1 MIGVALMLMCAVT
14 LQVSGQN
21 ANETLRQKYDRME
34 KDADANPTDWQK
46 QYAVAQMLIQKDS
59 ELHDQ
64 EKANKFYERIY
75 HLVSDIND
83 VVPDSVYN
91 EGCYILML
99 NAMNKSDIEK
109 TVFYAEELIRHAKLK
124 NDMQNSFY
132 IGANALMAPIMIMLE
147 RSAGGLDK
155 LLELRKNIEERNY
168 NGVENTD
175 AMLAF
180 FYDQTYSE
188 YREWVA
194 DKLMEVFVL
203 FQVIPVEPGDL
214 IVLTVGIVVAL
225 LRVQELVS
233 GQNHGHAP
241 AEEEDRHGVLRQLF
255 PEGKDAR
262 VFGFSLGAAVPAAVV
277 IGPVRIVP
285 AVGFIMLSPV
295 GIQVMKGKAVVA
307 GDKVYGSVV
316 ASVVRVIDISG
327 AGDPV
332 CGCLPHAVIAL

>member
-1 MIGVALMLMCAVT
+1 MNTRKFFGAVLLLLCTVT
-14 LQVSGQN
+14 LQMSGQN
-21 ANETLRQKYDRME
+21 ANETLRQKYERLE
-34 KDADANPTDWQK
+34 RDADANPTDWQK

-75 HLVSDIND
+75 HIVSDIND

-188 YREWVA
+188 YREWVS
-194 DKLMEVFVL
+194 DKLME
-203 FQVIPVEPGDL
+203 IN
-214 IVLTVGIVVAL
+214 I
-225 LRVQELVS
+225 
-233 GQNHGHAP
+233 
-241 AEEEDRHGVLRQLF
+241 
-255 PEGKDAR
+255 EGKPYVLIAMGDWN
-262 VFGFSLGAAVPAAVV
+262 VGQPFMGWSVDKPDNKVV
-277 IGPVRIVP
+277 LVDEN
-285 AVGFIMLSPV
+285 L
-295 GIQVMKGKAVVA
+295 
-307 GDKVYGSVV
+307 KVYDDLHGAMQFNFNWDEKTTSIVKTENTT
-316 ASVVRVIDISG
+316 VRLITVTPERRQQMVE
-327 AGDPV
+327 AYKKY
-332 CGCLPHAVIAL
+332 LK

>member
-1 MIGVALMLMCAVT
+1 MNTKKMIGVALMLMCAVT

-188 YREWVA
+188 YREWVS
-194 DKLMEVFVL
+194 DKLME
-203 FQVIPVEPGDL
+203 IN
-214 IVLTVGIVVAL
+214 I
-225 LRVQELVS
+225 
-233 GQNHGHAP
+233 
-241 AEEEDRHGVLRQLF
+241 
-255 PEGKDAR
+255 EGKPYVLIAMGDWN
-262 VFGFSLGAAVPAAVV
+262 VGQPFMGWSVDKPDNKVV
-277 IGPVRIVP
+277 LVDEN
-285 AVGFIMLSPV
+285 L
-295 GIQVMKGKAVVA
+295 
-307 GDKVYGSVV
+307 KVYDDLHGAMQFNFNWDEKTTSIVKTENTT
-316 ASVVRVIDISG
+316 VRLITVTPG
-327 AGDPV
+327 RRQQMVEAYKKY
-332 CGCLPHAVIAL
+332 LKK

>member
-1 MIGVALMLMCAVT
+1 MNTKKMIGVALMLMCAVT

-21 ANETLRQKYDRME
+21 ADETLRQKYDRME

-188 YREWVA
+188 YREWVS
-194 DKLMEVFVL
+194 DKLME
-203 FQVIPVEPGDL
+203 IN
-214 IVLTVGIVVAL
+214 I
-225 LRVQELVS
+225 
-233 GQNHGHAP
+233 
-241 AEEEDRHGVLRQLF
+241 
-255 PEGKDAR
+255 EGKPYVLIAMGDWN
-262 VFGFSLGAAVPAAVV
+262 VGQPFMGWSVDKPDNKVV
-277 IGPVRIVP
+277 LVDEN
-285 AVGFIMLSPV
+285 L
-295 GIQVMKGKAVVA
+295 
-307 GDKVYGSVV
+307 KVYDDLHGAMQFDFNWNEETTSIVKT
-316 ASVVRVIDISG
+316 ANTTVRLITVTPERRQQMVE
-327 AGDPV
+327 AYKKY
-332 CGCLPHAVIAL
+332 LK

>member
-1 MIGVALMLMCAVT
+1 MNTKKMIGVALMLMCAVT

-124 NDMQNSFY
+124 NDIQNSFY

-155 LLELRKNIEERNY
+155 LLELRKIMEGRNG

-194 DKLMEVFVL
+194 DKLME
-203 FQVIPVEPGDL
+203 IT
-214 IVLTVGIVVAL
+214 I
-225 LRVQELVS
+225 
-233 GQNHGHAP
+233 
-241 AEEEDRHGVLRQLF
+241 
-255 PEGKDAR
+255 EGKPYVLIAMGDWN
-262 VFGFSLGAAVPAAVV
+262 VGQPFMGWSVDKPDNKVV
-277 IGPVRIVP
+277 LVDEN
-285 AVGFIMLSPV
+285 L
-295 GIQVMKGKAVVA
+295 
-307 GDKVYGSVV
+307 KVYDDLHGAMQFDFNWNEETTSIVKT
-316 ASVVRVIDISG
+316 ANTTVRLITVTPERRQQMVE
-327 AGDPV
+327 AYKKY
-332 CGCLPHAVIAL
+332 LK

>member
-1 MIGVALMLMCAVT
+1 MNTKKMIGVALMLMCAVT

-188 YREWVA
+188 YREWVS
-194 DKLMEVFVL
+194 DKLME
-203 FQVIPVEPGDL
+203 IN
-214 IVLTVGIVVAL
+214 I
-225 LRVQELVS
+225 
-233 GQNHGHAP
+233 
-241 AEEEDRHGVLRQLF
+241 
-255 PEGKDAR
+255 EGKPYVLIAMGDWN
-262 VFGFSLGAAVPAAVV
+262 VGQPFMGWSVDKPDNKVV
-277 IGPVRIVP
+277 LVDEN
-285 AVGFIMLSPV
+285 L
-295 GIQVMKGKAVVA
+295 
-307 GDKVYGSVV
+307 KVYDDLHGAMQFNFNWDEKTTSIVKTENTT
-316 ASVVRVIDISG
+316 VRLITVTPERRQQMVE
-327 AGDPV
+327 AYRKY
-332 CGCLPHAVIAL
+332 LKK

>member
-1 MIGVALMLMCAVT
+1 MNTKKMIGVALMLMCAVT

-180 FYDQTYSE
+180 FYDQTYNE

-194 DKLMEVFVL
+194 DKLME
-203 FQVIPVEPGDL
+203 IN
-214 IVLTVGIVVAL
+214 I
-225 LRVQELVS
+225 
-233 GQNHGHAP
+233 
-241 AEEEDRHGVLRQLF
+241 
-255 PEGKDAR
+255 EGKPYVLIAMGDWN
-262 VFGFSLGAAVPAAVV
+262 VEQPLMGWSVDKPD
-277 IGPVRIVP
+277 
-285 AVGFIMLSPV
+285 S
-295 GIQVMKGKAVVA
+295 KAVFI
-307 GDKVYGSVV
+307 DENLKVYDDLHGAMQFNFNWDEKTTSIVKTENTT
-316 ASVVRVIDISG
+316 VRLITVTPERRQQMVE
-327 AGDPV
+327 AYKKY
-332 CGCLPHAVIAL
+332 LK

>member
-1 MIGVALMLMCAVT
+1 MNTRKFFWAVLLLLCTVT
-14 LQVSGQN
+14 LQMSGQN
-21 ANETLRQKYDRME
+21 ANETLRQKYERLE
-34 KDADANPTDWQK
+34 RDADANPTDWQK

-75 HLVSDIND
+75 HIVSDIND

-109 TVFYAEELIRHAKLK
+109 TVFYADELIRHAKLK

-155 LLELRKNIEERNY
+155 LLELRKIMEERNY

-194 DKLMEVFVL
+194 DKLMEIIIEGKPYVLIAMGDWNVEQPFMGWSVDKPDNKVVFVDENL
-203 FQVIPVEPGDL
+203 
-214 IVLTVGIVVAL
+214 
-225 LRVQELVS
+225 
-233 GQNHGHAP
+233 
-241 AEEEDRHGVLRQLF
+241 
-255 PEGKDAR
+255 
-262 VFGFSLGAAVPAAVV
+262 
-277 IGPVRIVP
+277 
-285 AVGFIMLSPV
+285 
-295 GIQVMKGKAVVA
+295 
-307 GDKVYGSVV
+307 KVYDNLHGAMQFNFSWDEKNTALVKTENTT
-316 ASVVRVIDISG
+316 VRLITVTPERRQQMVE
-327 AGDPV
+327 AYKKY
-332 CGCLPHAVIAL
+332 LMK

>member
-1 MIGVALMLMCAVT
+1 MNTKKMIGVALMLMCAVT

-75 HLVSDIND
+75 HIVSDIND

-109 TVFYAEELIRHAKLK
+109 TVFYADELIRHAKLK
-124 NDMQNSFY
+124 NDIQNSFY

-155 LLELRKNIEERNY
+155 LLELRKIMEERNY

-194 DKLMEVFVL
+194 DKLMEITIEGKPYVLIAMGDWNVEQPFMGWSVDKPDNKVVFVDENL
-203 FQVIPVEPGDL
+203 KVYDDL
-214 IVLTVGIVVAL
+214 HGAM
-225 LRVQELVS
+225 QFNFS
-233 GQNHGHAP
+233 WDGQNTAIVK
-241 AEEEDRHGVLRQLF
+241 AENTTVRLITVTPERRQEMVEAYKKYL
-255 PEGKDAR
+255 
-262 VFGFSLGAAVPAAVV
+262 
-277 IGPVRIVP
+277 
-285 AVGFIMLSPV
+285 
-295 GIQVMKGKAVVA
+295 MK
-307 GDKVYGSVV
+307 
-316 ASVVRVIDISG
+316 
-327 AGDPV
+327 
-332 CGCLPHAVIAL
+332 

>member
-1 MIGVALMLMCAVT
+1 MNTKKMIGVALMLMCAVT

-46 QYAVAQMLIQKDS
+46 QYAVAQMLIQKNS

-188 YREWVA
+188 YREWVS
-194 DKLMEVFVL
+194 DKLME
-203 FQVIPVEPGDL
+203 IT
-214 IVLTVGIVVAL
+214 I
-225 LRVQELVS
+225 
-233 GQNHGHAP
+233 
-241 AEEEDRHGVLRQLF
+241 
-255 PEGKDAR
+255 EGKPYVLIAMGDWN
-262 VFGFSLGAAVPAAVV
+262 VEQPLMGWSVDKPD
-277 IGPVRIVP
+277 
-285 AVGFIMLSPV
+285 S
-295 GIQVMKGKAVVA
+295 KAVFI
-307 GDKVYGSVV
+307 DENLKVYDDLHGAMQFDFNWNEETTSIVKT
-316 ASVVRVIDISG
+316 ANTTVRLITVTPERRQQMVE
-327 AGDPV
+327 AYKKY
-332 CGCLPHAVIAL
+332 LK

>member
-1 MIGVALMLMCAVT
+1 MNTRKFFGAVLLLLCTVT
-14 LQVSGQN
+14 LQMSGQN
-21 ANETLRQKYDRME
+21 ANETLRQKYERLE

-75 HLVSDIND
+75 HIVSDIND

-109 TVFYAEELIRHAKLK
+109 TVFYADELIRHAKLK
-124 NDMQNSFY
+124 NDIQNSFY

-155 LLELRKNIEERNY
+155 LLELRKIMEERNY

-194 DKLMEVFVL
+194 DKLME
-203 FQVIPVEPGDL
+203 IT
-214 IVLTVGIVVAL
+214 I
-225 LRVQELVS
+225 
-233 GQNHGHAP
+233 
-241 AEEEDRHGVLRQLF
+241 
-255 PEGKDAR
+255 EGKPYVLIAMGDWN
-262 VFGFSLGAAVPAAVV
+262 VEQPFMGWSVDKPDKKVV
-277 IGPVRIVP
+277 LVDEN
-285 AVGFIMLSPV
+285 L
-295 GIQVMKGKAVVA
+295 
-307 GDKVYGSVV
+307 KVYDDLHGAMQFDFNWNEETTSIVKT
-316 ASVVRVIDISG
+316 ANTTVRLITVTPERRQQMVE
-327 AGDPV
+327 AYKKY
-332 CGCLPHAVIAL
+332 LK

>member
-1 MIGVALMLMCAVT
+1 MNTRKFFGAVLLLLCTVT
-14 LQVSGQN
+14 LQMSGQN
-21 ANETLRQKYDRME
+21 ANETLRQKYERLE

-75 HLVSDIND
+75 HIVSDIND

-109 TVFYAEELIRHAKLK
+109 TVFYADELIRHAKLK

-155 LLELRKNIEERNY
+155 LLELRKIMEERNY

-194 DKLMEVFVL
+194 DKLMEITIEGKPYVLIAMGDWNVEQPFMGWSVDKPDNKVVFVDENL
-203 FQVIPVEPGDL
+203 KVYDDL
-214 IVLTVGIVVAL
+214 HGAM
-225 LRVQELVS
+225 QFNFS
-233 GQNHGHAP
+233 WDGQNTAIVK
-241 AEEEDRHGVLRQLF
+241 AENTTVRLITVTPERRQEMVEAYKKYL
-255 PEGKDAR
+255 
-262 VFGFSLGAAVPAAVV
+262 
-277 IGPVRIVP
+277 
-285 AVGFIMLSPV
+285 
-295 GIQVMKGKAVVA
+295 MK
-307 GDKVYGSVV
+307 
-316 ASVVRVIDISG
+316 
-327 AGDPV
+327 
-332 CGCLPHAVIAL
+332 

>member
-1 MIGVALMLMCAVT
+1 MNTKKMIGVALMLMCAVT

-188 YREWVA
+188 YREWVS
-194 DKLMEVFVL
+194 DKLME
-203 FQVIPVEPGDL
+203 IN
-214 IVLTVGIVVAL
+214 I
-225 LRVQELVS
+225 
-233 GQNHGHAP
+233 
-241 AEEEDRHGVLRQLF
+241 
-255 PEGKDAR
+255 EGKPYVLIAMGDWN
-262 VFGFSLGAAVPAAVV
+262 VGQPFMGWSVDKPDNKVV
-277 IGPVRIVP
+277 LVDEN
-285 AVGFIMLSPV
+285 L
-295 GIQVMKGKAVVA
+295 
-307 GDKVYGSVV
+307 KVYDDLHGAMQFNFNWNEETTSIVKT
-316 ASVVRVIDISG
+316 ANTTVRLITVTPERRQQMVE
-327 AGDPV
+327 AYKKY
-332 CGCLPHAVIAL
+332 LK

>member
-1 MIGVALMLMCAVT
+1 MNTRKFFGAVLLLLCTVT
-14 LQVSGQN
+14 LQMSGQN

-109 TVFYAEELIRHAKLK
+109 TVFYADELIRHAKLK

-155 LLELRKNIEERNY
+155 LLELRKIMEERNY

-194 DKLMEVFVL
+194 DKLMEITIEGKPYVLIAMGDWNVEQPFMGWSVDKPDNKVVFVDENL
-203 FQVIPVEPGDL
+203 
-214 IVLTVGIVVAL
+214 
-225 LRVQELVS
+225 
-233 GQNHGHAP
+233 
-241 AEEEDRHGVLRQLF
+241 
-255 PEGKDAR
+255 
-262 VFGFSLGAAVPAAVV
+262 
-277 IGPVRIVP
+277 
-285 AVGFIMLSPV
+285 
-295 GIQVMKGKAVVA
+295 
-307 GDKVYGSVV
+307 KVYDDLHGAMQFNFSWDEKNTALVKTENTT
-316 ASVVRVIDISG
+316 VRLITVTPERRQEMVE
-327 AGDPV
+327 AYKKY
-332 CGCLPHAVIAL
+332 LKK

>member
-188 YREWVA
+188 YREWVS
-194 DKLMEVFVL
+194 DKLME
-203 FQVIPVEPGDL
+203 IN
-214 IVLTVGIVVAL
+214 I
-225 LRVQELVS
+225 
-233 GQNHGHAP
+233 
-241 AEEEDRHGVLRQLF
+241 
-255 PEGKDAR
+255 EGKPYVLIAMGDWN
-262 VFGFSLGAAVPAAVV
+262 VGQPFMGWSVDKPDNKVV
-277 IGPVRIVP
+277 LVDEN
-285 AVGFIMLSPV
+285 L
-295 GIQVMKGKAVVA
+295 
-307 GDKVYGSVV
+307 KVYDDLHGAMQFNFNWDEKTTSIVKTENTT
-316 ASVVRVIDISG
+316 VRLITVTPERRQQMVE
-327 AGDPV
+327 AYKKY
-332 CGCLPHAVIAL
+332 LK

>member
-1 MIGVALMLMCAVT
+1 MNTKKMIGVALMLMCAVT

-75 HLVSDIND
+75 HLESDIKN
-83 VVPDSVYN
+83 VVPDSVFN

-109 TVFYAEELIRHAKLK
+109 TVFYADELIRHAKLK
-124 NDMQNSFY
+124 NDMQNSFF
-132 IGANALMAPIMIMLE
+132 IGANAIMAPIMIMLE

-155 LLELRKNIEERNY
+155 LLELRKIMEGRNG

-180 FYDQTYSE
+180 FYDQTYNE

-194 DKLMEVFVL
+194 DKLME
-203 FQVIPVEPGDL
+203 IT
-214 IVLTVGIVVAL
+214 I
-225 LRVQELVS
+225 
-233 GQNHGHAP
+233 
-241 AEEEDRHGVLRQLF
+241 
-255 PEGKDAR
+255 EGKPYVLIAMGDWN
-262 VFGFSLGAAVPAAVV
+262 VEQPLMGWSVDKPD
-277 IGPVRIVP
+277 
-285 AVGFIMLSPV
+285 S
-295 GIQVMKGKAVVA
+295 KAVFI
-307 GDKVYGSVV
+307 DENLKVYDDLHGAMQFNFNWDEKTTSIVKTENTT
-316 ASVVRVIDISG
+316 VRLITVTPERRQQMVE
-327 AGDPV
+327 AYKKY
-332 CGCLPHAVIAL
+332 LK

>member
-1 MIGVALMLMCAVT
+1 MNTKKMIGVALMLMCAVT

-155 LLELRKNIEERNY
+155 LLELRKIMEERNY

-188 YREWVA
+188 YREWVS
-194 DKLMEVFVL
+194 DKLME
-203 FQVIPVEPGDL
+203 IN
-214 IVLTVGIVVAL
+214 I
-225 LRVQELVS
+225 
-233 GQNHGHAP
+233 
-241 AEEEDRHGVLRQLF
+241 
-255 PEGKDAR
+255 EGKPYVLIAMGDWN
-262 VFGFSLGAAVPAAVV
+262 VGQPFMGWSVDKPDNKVV
-277 IGPVRIVP
+277 LVDEN
-285 AVGFIMLSPV
+285 L
-295 GIQVMKGKAVVA
+295 
-307 GDKVYGSVV
+307 KVYDDLHGAMQFDFNWNEETTSIVKT
-316 ASVVRVIDISG
+316 ANTTVRLITVTPERRQQMVE
-327 AGDPV
+327 AYKKY
-332 CGCLPHAVIAL
+332 LKK

>member
-1 MIGVALMLMCAVT
+1 MNTKKMIGVALMLMCAVT

-155 LLELRKNIEERNY
+155 LLELRKIMEGRNG

-180 FYDQTYSE
+180 FYDQTYNE

-194 DKLMEVFVL
+194 DKLME
-203 FQVIPVEPGDL
+203 IT
-214 IVLTVGIVVAL
+214 I
-225 LRVQELVS
+225 
-233 GQNHGHAP
+233 
-241 AEEEDRHGVLRQLF
+241 
-255 PEGKDAR
+255 EGKPYVLIAMGDWN
-262 VFGFSLGAAVPAAVV
+262 VEQPLMGWSVDKPD
-277 IGPVRIVP
+277 
-285 AVGFIMLSPV
+285 S
-295 GIQVMKGKAVVA
+295 KAVFI
-307 GDKVYGSVV
+307 DENLKVYDDLHGAMQFNFNWDEKTTSIVKTENTT
-316 ASVVRVIDISG
+316 VRLITVTPERRQQMVE
-327 AGDPV
+327 AYKKY
-332 CGCLPHAVIAL
+332 LKK

>member
-1 MIGVALMLMCAVT
+1 MNTKKMIGVALMLMCAVT

-132 IGANALMAPIMIMLE
+132 IGANALLAPIMIMLE

-180 FYDQTYSE
+180 FYDQTYNE

-194 DKLMEVFVL
+194 DKLME
-203 FQVIPVEPGDL
+203 IN
-214 IVLTVGIVVAL
+214 I
-225 LRVQELVS
+225 
-233 GQNHGHAP
+233 
-241 AEEEDRHGVLRQLF
+241 
-255 PEGKDAR
+255 EGKPYVLIAMGDWN
-262 VFGFSLGAAVPAAVV
+262 VGQPFMGWSVDKPDNKVV
-277 IGPVRIVP
+277 LVDEN
-285 AVGFIMLSPV
+285 L
-295 GIQVMKGKAVVA
+295 
-307 GDKVYGSVV
+307 KVYDDLHGAMQFNFNWDEKTTSIVKTENTT
-316 ASVVRVIDISG
+316 VRLITVTPERRQQMVE
-327 AGDPV
+327 AYRKY
-332 CGCLPHAVIAL
+332 LKK

>member
-1 MIGVALMLMCAVT
+1 MNTRNFFGVTLLLLCAVT
-14 LQVSGQN
+14 LQMSGQN
-21 ANETLRQKYDRME
+21 ANETLRQKYERLE

-155 LLELRKNIEERNY
+155 LLELRKIMEERNY

-194 DKLMEVFVL
+194 DKLMEITIEGKPYVLIAMGDWNVEQPFMGWSVDKPDNKVVFVDENL
-203 FQVIPVEPGDL
+203 
-214 IVLTVGIVVAL
+214 
-225 LRVQELVS
+225 
-233 GQNHGHAP
+233 
-241 AEEEDRHGVLRQLF
+241 
-255 PEGKDAR
+255 
-262 VFGFSLGAAVPAAVV
+262 
-277 IGPVRIVP
+277 
-285 AVGFIMLSPV
+285 
-295 GIQVMKGKAVVA
+295 
-307 GDKVYGSVV
+307 KVYDNLHGAMQFNFSWDEKNTALVKTENTT
-316 ASVVRVIDISG
+316 VRLITVTPERRQQMVE
-327 AGDPV
+327 AYKKY
-332 CGCLPHAVIAL
+332 LMK

>member
-1 MIGVALMLMCAVT
+1 MNTRKFFGAVLLLLCTVT
-14 LQVSGQN
+14 LQMSGQN
-21 ANETLRQKYDRME
+21 ANETLRQKYERLE

-75 HLVSDIND
+75 HIVSDIND

-109 TVFYAEELIRHAKLK
+109 TVFYADELIRHAKLK

-155 LLELRKNIEERNY
+155 LLELRKIMEERNY

-194 DKLMEVFVL
+194 DKLMEIIIEGKPYVLIAMGDWNVEQPFMGWSVDKPDNKVVFVDENL
-203 FQVIPVEPGDL
+203 
-214 IVLTVGIVVAL
+214 
-225 LRVQELVS
+225 
-233 GQNHGHAP
+233 
-241 AEEEDRHGVLRQLF
+241 
-255 PEGKDAR
+255 
-262 VFGFSLGAAVPAAVV
+262 
-277 IGPVRIVP
+277 
-285 AVGFIMLSPV
+285 
-295 GIQVMKGKAVVA
+295 
-307 GDKVYGSVV
+307 KVYDNLHGAMQFNFSWDEKNTAIVK
-316 ASVVRVIDISG
+316 AENTTVRLITVTPERRQEMVE
-327 AGDPV
+327 AYKKY
-332 CGCLPHAVIAL
+332 LMK

>member
-1 MIGVALMLMCAVT
+1 MNTRNFFGVTLLLLCAVT
-14 LQVSGQN
+14 LQMSGQN
-21 ANETLRQKYDRME
+21 ANETLRQKYERLE

-194 DKLMEVFVL
+194 DKLMEVTIEGKPYVLIAMGDWNVEQPFMGWSVDKPDNKVVFVDENL
-203 FQVIPVEPGDL
+203 KVYDNLHGAMQFNFSWD
-214 IVLTVGIVVAL
+214 
-225 LRVQELVS
+225 
-233 GQNHGHAP
+233 GQNTAIVK
-241 AEEEDRHGVLRQLF
+241 AENTTVRLITVTPERRQQMVEAYKKYL
-255 PEGKDAR
+255 
-262 VFGFSLGAAVPAAVV
+262 
-277 IGPVRIVP
+277 
-285 AVGFIMLSPV
+285 
-295 GIQVMKGKAVVA
+295 MK
-307 GDKVYGSVV
+307 
-316 ASVVRVIDISG
+316 
-327 AGDPV
+327 
-332 CGCLPHAVIAL
+332 

>member
-1 MIGVALMLMCAVT
+1 MNTRKFFGAVLLLLCTVT
-14 LQVSGQN
+14 LQMSGQN
-21 ANETLRQKYDRME
+21 ANETLRQKYERLE

-75 HLVSDIND
+75 HIVSDIND

-109 TVFYAEELIRHAKLK
+109 TVFYADELIRHAKLK
-124 NDMQNSFY
+124 NDIQNSFY

-155 LLELRKNIEERNY
+155 LLELRKIMEERNY

-194 DKLMEVFVL
+194 DKLMEITIEGKPYVLIAMGDWNVEQPFMGWSVDKPDNKVVFVDENL
-203 FQVIPVEPGDL
+203 KVYDDL
-214 IVLTVGIVVAL
+214 HGAM
-225 LRVQELVS
+225 QFNFS
-233 GQNHGHAP
+233 WDGQNTAIVK
-241 AEEEDRHGVLRQLF
+241 AENTTVRLITVTPERRQEMVEAYKKYL
-255 PEGKDAR
+255 
-262 VFGFSLGAAVPAAVV
+262 
-277 IGPVRIVP
+277 
-285 AVGFIMLSPV
+285 
-295 GIQVMKGKAVVA
+295 MK
-307 GDKVYGSVV
+307 
-316 ASVVRVIDISG
+316 
-327 AGDPV
+327 
-332 CGCLPHAVIAL
+332 

>member
-1 MIGVALMLMCAVT
+1 MNTKKMIGVALMLMCAVT

-155 LLELRKNIEERNY
+155 LLELRKNIEERTY

-180 FYDQTYSE
+180 FYDQTYNE

-194 DKLMEVFVL
+194 DKLMEINL
-203 FQVIPVEPGDL
+203 
-214 IVLTVGIVVAL
+214 
-225 LRVQELVS
+225 
-233 GQNHGHAP
+233 
-241 AEEEDRHGVLRQLF
+241 
-255 PEGKDAR
+255 EGKPYVLIAMGDWN
-262 VFGFSLGAAVPAAVV
+262 VGQPFMGWSVDKPDNKVVLVDENLKVYDDLHGAMQFDFNWNEETTSIVKTANTT
-277 IGPVRIVP
+277 VRLITVTPERVP
-285 AVGFIMLSPV
+285 AVVEAYKKYL
-295 GIQVMKGKAVVA
+295 K
-307 GDKVYGSVV
+307 
-316 ASVVRVIDISG
+316 
-327 AGDPV
+327 
-332 CGCLPHAVIAL
+332 

>member
-188 YREWVA
+188 YREWVS
-194 DKLMEVFVL
+194 DKLME
-203 FQVIPVEPGDL
+203 IN
-214 IVLTVGIVVAL
+214 I
-225 LRVQELVS
+225 
-233 GQNHGHAP
+233 
-241 AEEEDRHGVLRQLF
+241 
-255 PEGKDAR
+255 EGKPYVLIAMGDWN
-262 VFGFSLGAAVPAAVV
+262 VGQPFMGWSVDKPDNKVV
-277 IGPVRIVP
+277 LVDEN
-285 AVGFIMLSPV
+285 L
-295 GIQVMKGKAVVA
+295 
-307 GDKVYGSVV
+307 KVYDDLHGAMQFDFNWNEETTSIVKT
-316 ASVVRVIDISG
+316 ANTTVRLITVTPERRQQMVE
-327 AGDPV
+327 AYKKY
-332 CGCLPHAVIAL
+332 LK

>member
-1 MIGVALMLMCAVT
+1 MNTKKMIGVALMLMCAVT

-180 FYDQTYSE
+180 FYDQTYNE

-194 DKLMEVFVL
+194 DKLME
-203 FQVIPVEPGDL
+203 IT
-214 IVLTVGIVVAL
+214 I
-225 LRVQELVS
+225 
-233 GQNHGHAP
+233 
-241 AEEEDRHGVLRQLF
+241 
-255 PEGKDAR
+255 EGKPYVLIAMGDWN
-262 VFGFSLGAAVPAAVV
+262 VGQPFMGWSVDKPDNKVV
-277 IGPVRIVP
+277 LVDEN
-285 AVGFIMLSPV
+285 L
-295 GIQVMKGKAVVA
+295 
-307 GDKVYGSVV
+307 KVYDDLHGAMQFNFNWDEKTTSIVKTENTT
-316 ASVVRVIDISG
+316 VRLITVTPERRQQMVE
-327 AGDPV
+327 AYKKY
-332 CGCLPHAVIAL
+332 LK

>member
-1 MIGVALMLMCAVT
+1 MNTRKFFGVVLLLMCTVT
-14 LQVSGQN
+14 LQMSGQN

-46 QYAVAQMLIQKDS
+46 QYEVAQMLIQKDS

-188 YREWVA
+188 YREWVS
-194 DKLMEVFVL
+194 DKLME
-203 FQVIPVEPGDL
+203 IN
-214 IVLTVGIVVAL
+214 I
-225 LRVQELVS
+225 
-233 GQNHGHAP
+233 
-241 AEEEDRHGVLRQLF
+241 
-255 PEGKDAR
+255 EGKPYVLIAMGDWN
-262 VFGFSLGAAVPAAVV
+262 VGQPFMGWSVDKPDNKVV
-277 IGPVRIVP
+277 LVDEN
-285 AVGFIMLSPV
+285 L
-295 GIQVMKGKAVVA
+295 
-307 GDKVYGSVV
+307 KVYDDLHGAMQFDFNWNEETTSIVKT
-316 ASVVRVIDISG
+316 ANTTVRLITVTPERRQQMVE
-327 AGDPV
+327 AYKKY
-332 CGCLPHAVIAL
+332 LKK

>member
-1 MIGVALMLMCAVT
+1 MNTKKMIGVALMLMCAVT

-188 YREWVA
+188 YREWVS
-194 DKLMEVFVL
+194 DKLME
-203 FQVIPVEPGDL
+203 IN
-214 IVLTVGIVVAL
+214 I
-225 LRVQELVS
+225 
-233 GQNHGHAP
+233 
-241 AEEEDRHGVLRQLF
+241 
-255 PEGKDAR
+255 EGKPYWD
-262 VFGFSLGAAVPAAVV
+262 GLWTSLT
-277 IGPVRIVP
+277 IKWCSLMRI
-285 AVGFIMLSPV
+285 
-295 GIQVMKGKAVVA
+295 
-307 GDKVYGSVV
+307 
-316 ASVVRVIDISG
+316 
-327 AGDPV
+327 
-332 CGCLPHAVIAL
+332 

>member
-1 MIGVALMLMCAVT
+1 MNTKKMIGVALMLMCAVT

-109 TVFYAEELIRHAKLK
+109 TVFYADELIRHAKLK
-124 NDMQNSFY
+124 NDMQNSFF
-132 IGANALMAPIMIMLE
+132 IGANAIMAPIMIMLE

-155 LLELRKNIEERNY
+155 LLELRKIMEGRNG

-180 FYDQTYSE
+180 FYDQTYNE

-194 DKLMEVFVL
+194 DKLME
-203 FQVIPVEPGDL
+203 IT
-214 IVLTVGIVVAL
+214 I
-225 LRVQELVS
+225 
-233 GQNHGHAP
+233 
-241 AEEEDRHGVLRQLF
+241 
-255 PEGKDAR
+255 EGKPYVLIAMGDWN
-262 VFGFSLGAAVPAAVV
+262 VEQPFMGWSVDKPDNKVV
-277 IGPVRIVP
+277 LVDEN
-285 AVGFIMLSPV
+285 L
-295 GIQVMKGKAVVA
+295 
-307 GDKVYGSVV
+307 KVYDDLHGAMQFDFNWNEETTSIVKTENTT
-316 ASVVRVIDISG
+316 VRLITVTPERRQQMVE
-327 AGDPV
+327 AYKKY
-332 CGCLPHAVIAL
+332 LK

>member
-1 MIGVALMLMCAVT
+1 MNTKKMIGVALMLMCAVT

-21 ANETLRQKYDRME
+21 ANETLRQKYERLE

-188 YREWVA
+188 YREWVS
-194 DKLMEVFVL
+194 DKLME
-203 FQVIPVEPGDL
+203 IN
-214 IVLTVGIVVAL
+214 I
-225 LRVQELVS
+225 
-233 GQNHGHAP
+233 
-241 AEEEDRHGVLRQLF
+241 
-255 PEGKDAR
+255 EGKPYVLIAMGDWN
-262 VFGFSLGAAVPAAVV
+262 VGQPFMGWSVDKPDNKVV
-277 IGPVRIVP
+277 LVDEN
-285 AVGFIMLSPV
+285 L
-295 GIQVMKGKAVVA
+295 
-307 GDKVYGSVV
+307 KVYDDLHGAMQFDFNWNEETTSIVKT
-316 ASVVRVIDISG
+316 ANTTVRLITVTPERRQQMVE
-327 AGDPV
+327 AYKKY
-332 CGCLPHAVIAL
+332 LK

>member
-1 MIGVALMLMCAVT
+1 MNTKKMIGVALMLMCAVT

-109 TVFYAEELIRHAKLK
+109 TVFYADELIRHAKLK

-155 LLELRKNIEERNY
+155 LLELRKIMEERNY

-194 DKLMEVFVL
+194 DKLME
-203 FQVIPVEPGDL
+203 IT
-214 IVLTVGIVVAL
+214 I
-225 LRVQELVS
+225 
-233 GQNHGHAP
+233 
-241 AEEEDRHGVLRQLF
+241 
-255 PEGKDAR
+255 EGKPYVLIAMGDWN
-262 VFGFSLGAAVPAAVV
+262 VGQPFMGWSVDKPDNKVV
-277 IGPVRIVP
+277 LVDEN
-285 AVGFIMLSPV
+285 L
-295 GIQVMKGKAVVA
+295 
-307 GDKVYGSVV
+307 KVYDDLHGAMQFDFNWNEETTSIVKT
-316 ASVVRVIDISG
+316 ANTTVRLITVTPERRQQMVE
-327 AGDPV
+327 AYKKY
-332 CGCLPHAVIAL
+332 LKK

>member
-1 MIGVALMLMCAVT
+1 MNTKKMIGVALMLMCAVT

-188 YREWVA
+188 YREWVS
-194 DKLMEVFVL
+194 DKLME
-203 FQVIPVEPGDL
+203 IT
-214 IVLTVGIVVAL
+214 I
-225 LRVQELVS
+225 
-233 GQNHGHAP
+233 
-241 AEEEDRHGVLRQLF
+241 
-255 PEGKDAR
+255 EGKPYVLIAMGDWN
-262 VFGFSLGAAVPAAVV
+262 VEQPLMGWSVDKPD
-277 IGPVRIVP
+277 
-285 AVGFIMLSPV
+285 S
-295 GIQVMKGKAVVA
+295 KAVFI
-307 GDKVYGSVV
+307 DENLKVYDDLHGAMQFNFNWDEKTTSIVKTENTT
-316 ASVVRVIDISG
+316 VRLITVTPERRQQMVE
-327 AGDPV
+327 AYKKY
-332 CGCLPHAVIAL
+332 LK

>member
-1 MIGVALMLMCAVT
+1 MNTRNFFGVTLLLLCAVT
-14 LQVSGQN
+14 LQMSGQN
-21 ANETLRQKYDRME
+21 ANETLRQKYERLE

-155 LLELRKNIEERNY
+155 LLELRKIMEERNY

-194 DKLMEVFVL
+194 DKLMEVTIEGKPYVLIAMGDWNVEQPFMGWSVDKPDNKVVFVDENL
-203 FQVIPVEPGDL
+203 KVYDNLHGAMQFNFSWD
-214 IVLTVGIVVAL
+214 
-225 LRVQELVS
+225 
-233 GQNHGHAP
+233 GQNTAIVK
-241 AEEEDRHGVLRQLF
+241 AENTTVRLITVTPERRQQMVEAYKKYL
-255 PEGKDAR
+255 
-262 VFGFSLGAAVPAAVV
+262 
-277 IGPVRIVP
+277 
-285 AVGFIMLSPV
+285 
-295 GIQVMKGKAVVA
+295 MK
-307 GDKVYGSVV
+307 
-316 ASVVRVIDISG
+316 
-327 AGDPV
+327 
-332 CGCLPHAVIAL
+332 

>member
-1 MIGVALMLMCAVT
+1 MNTKKMIGVALMLMCAVT

-46 QYAVAQMLIQKDS
+46 QYAVAQMLIQKDC

-180 FYDQTYSE
+180 FYDQTYNE

-194 DKLMEVFVL
+194 DKLME
-203 FQVIPVEPGDL
+203 IT
-214 IVLTVGIVVAL
+214 I
-225 LRVQELVS
+225 
-233 GQNHGHAP
+233 
-241 AEEEDRHGVLRQLF
+241 
-255 PEGKDAR
+255 EGKPYVLIAMGDWN
-262 VFGFSLGAAVPAAVV
+262 VGQPFMGWSVDKPDNKVV
-277 IGPVRIVP
+277 LVDEN
-285 AVGFIMLSPV
+285 L
-295 GIQVMKGKAVVA
+295 
-307 GDKVYGSVV
+307 KVYDDLHGAMQFDFNWNEETTSIVKT
-316 ASVVRVIDISG
+316 ANTTVRLITVTPERRQQMVE
-327 AGDPV
+327 AYKKY
-332 CGCLPHAVIAL
+332 LKK